1 MPKQQQQ
8 SSLDSFF
15 GVQASSKIK
24 KQKTLT
30 SFFNK
35 DKDKDKNKDKENNSN
50 NDDDDEKVK
59 VKVPAAT
66 KNINSKRRAILDDTD
81 DEDEPVVTAEE
92 NAAEAPFSS
101 STKSSEDKKPSPT
114 VTPPPHPV
122 ETTKS
127 HDETKKEE
135 ASKETTKT
143 AKPKEEQKD
152 EKEKAASPQN
162 PEDVCPDGV
171 CPHRHKLETRAK
183 KLAKLAKVAWEVDEI
198 GSPVLYQ
205 DLVETLEQI
214 EAISSRLEIQALMT
228 KLFRRVLQHSPKDM
242 YTIIYLAS
250 NSIAPAYECVELG
263 IGDSILIKAIGE
275 AYGTGTGM

>member
-35 DKDKDKNKDKENNSN
+35 DKDKENNSN

-59 VKVPAAT
+59 VKVPAPT
-66 KNINSKRRAILDDTD
+66 ENINSKRRAILDDTD
-81 DEDEPVVTAEE
+81 DEDEPDVPATTST
-92 NAAEAPFSS
+92 AAEAPFSS

-114 VTPPPHPV
+114 VTPPPPPD
-122 ETTKS
+122 ETTKG

-135 ASKETTKT
+135 ASNETTKT

-171 CPHRHKLETRAK
+171 CPHRHKLESRAK

-275 AYGTGTGM
+275 AYGTGPGM